1 MRLNRGTLLLIL
13 GAVAVIV
20 AAFILTSQ
28 QTSAPG
34 GEPTATAAAAGAGPI
49 FPAIADSVNQG
60 TLVRFEVVNNTD
72 STRMA
77 MTKDTTTNL
86 WTVSEAPIPQALDT
100 DQVRAVGTMSN
111 LASLTALDRFP
122 ATNLV
127 DFGLDAPDYVLSL
140 TDAAGAVYRVQIGNR
155 ASANPRYYALVG
167 DDTST
172 VYLLPA
178 DIVDGLTG
186 QILNPAY
193 VPSPTPSPSPTRTPN
208 PFSEVEQTATA
219 QVEQQNLFATQT
231 AIFALPEATAEATG
245 ETTAEANV
253 VPATAT
259 VVLPSLTPAAV
270 EATAEAT
277 MEMEM
282 TAEVTA
288 EPTTVPTV
296 RPTNTPRPT
305 NTTVPTVRPTNTTV
319 PTVRPTNTPRP
330 TNTTV
335 PTVRPTNTPR
345 ASATP

>member
-1 MRLNRGTLLLIL
+1 MRLNRGTLLLIV
-13 GAVAVIV
+13 GALAVII

-34 GEPTATAAAAGAGPI
+34 GEPTPTGVAAGAGPI
-49 FPAIADSVNQG
+49 FPEIADSVNQG
-60 TLVRFEVVNNTD
+60 TIVRFEVVNNTD

-86 WTVSEAPIPQALDT
+86 WTVSEVPLPQALDT
-100 DQVRAVGTMSN
+100 DQVKAVGTMSN
-111 LASLTALDRFP
+111 LASLTAVDRFP
-122 ATNLV
+122 ATNLA

-140 TDAAGAVYRVQIGNR
+140 TDAAGTVYRVQIGNR
-155 ASANPRYYALVG
+155 AAANPRYYGLVG

-193 VPSPTPSPSPTRTPN
+193 VPSPTPLPSATRTPN

-231 AIFALPEATAEATG
+231 AIFVLPEATAEATG
-245 ETTAEANV
+245 EATAEANS
-253 VPATAT
+253 VPTTAT
-259 VVLPSLTPAAV
+259 VVLPSLTPSAA
-270 EATAEAT
+270 EATAEVT
-277 MEMEM
+277 VEMEM

-305 NTTVPTVRPTNTTV
+305 NTTVPTVRPTNT
-319 PTVRPTNTPRP
+319 PRP

-345 ASATP
+345 VTATP